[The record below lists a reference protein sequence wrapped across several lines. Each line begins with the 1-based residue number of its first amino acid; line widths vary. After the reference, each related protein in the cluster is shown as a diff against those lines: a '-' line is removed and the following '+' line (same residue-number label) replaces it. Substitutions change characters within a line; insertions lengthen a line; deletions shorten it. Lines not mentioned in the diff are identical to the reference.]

1 MPTPTGA
8 VTLTIPP
15 GDLQR
20 DEVPHQGAWGGRGR
34 RLRIAGDL
42 FAEAQIVMP
51 KKLDEADRQLLRQLD
66 QRYPL
71 NPRRDLR
78 W

>member
-1 MPTPTGA
+1 MAAASGA
-8 VTLTIPP
+8 P
-15 GDLQR
+15 
-20 DEVPHQGAWGGRGR
+20 
-34 RLRIAGDL
+34 GDL

-51 KKLDEADRQLLRQLD
+51 KKLDQADRQLLRQLD
-66 QRYPL
+66 ERYPQ